1 MNLIDFGPKK
11 GFVGL
16 HTRPVKSK
24 DCVGI
29 LLLPLD
35 LGHVL
40 AQLRITKVLFSH
52 SLIDTICI
60 LVVTT
65 AEARVPVKQLQLESE
80 LQGGRVGKHLYMVV
94 GVVMVPHAGS
104 EIGHSFTPNLNHRTA
119 EVIYL
124 LTPLAL
130 AAITAWSAISRS
142 SFVSQRYQLK
152 AMRGFHGSMGL
163 RWNSKLTRRW
173 R

>member
-1 MNLIDFGPKK
+1 MNLIDFGQKK

-16 HTRPVKSK
+16 HTRPVKSN

-40 AQLRITKVLFSH
+40 AQLRITKVLFGH

-80 LQGGRVGKHLYMVV
+80 LQGGRVGKHLVYGYRSCHGCACQV
-94 GVVMVPHAGS
+94 
-104 EIGHSFTPNLNHRTA
+104 GHSFTPNLNHHTA

-130 AAITAWSAISRS
+130 AAITACSAISRS
-142 SFVSQRYQLK
+142 GFVSQRYQLK

>member
-1 MNLIDFGPKK
+1 MNLIDFGQKK

-52 SLIDTICI
+52 SLIDICI

-65 AEARVPVKQLQLESE
+65 AEARVSVKQLQLESE
-80 LQGGRVGKHLYMVV
+80 LQGGRVGKHLVY
-94 GVVMVPHAGS
+94 GC
-104 EIGHSFTPNLNHRTA
+104 
-119 EVIYL
+119 
-124 LTPLAL
+124 
-130 AAITAWSAISRS
+130 RS
-142 SFVSQRYQLK
+142 C
-152 AMRGFHGSMGL
+152 HGSACRVGNRSQFYSQLESPHRRGYISPHSIGFGCHHCMVGDLEIEL
-163 RWNSKLTRRW
+163 RVTTVPVKGDERLPWFYGTPMEQ
-173 R
+173 